1 MAVHFNGAEVRR
13 QRAGGDWTLDF
24 VVPMRD
30 LDGIEIHV
38 GPQGPLIDASGCG
51 VLLLWSEAAARGGQA
66 QFYGSI
72 EGIFWGTREADVV
85 EVVLEGRDQR
95 ADLTGG
101 GTFVFREVLPGL
113 REVVVRTADEIVGR
127 DTVRVY
133 AFAKSAIDISI
144 R

>member
-1 MAVHFNGAEVRR
+1 
-13 QRAGGDWTLDF
+13 
-24 VVPMRD
+24 MRD

-38 GPQGPLIDASGCG
+38 GPEGPLIDPSGCG
-51 VLLLWSEAAARGGQA
+51 VLLLWSEAAARGGSA
-66 QFYGSI
+66 SFYGSI
-72 EGIFWGTREADVV
+72 EGIFWGTHEADVV
-85 EVVLEGRDQR
+85 EVALEGSDQR

-113 REVVVRTADEIVGR
+113 REVLVRTADEIVGR

-133 AFAKSAIDISI
+133 AFARSAIDISI